1 MYARHRPSPKSV
13 SIKGWKKPWTSK
25 WIIGGGTRHFQFI
38 GFASGYIDLVHMV
51 QMSRSKNITSAD
63 TAQSRILSILSG
75 IAISILP
82 CCSMTGTITICT
94 RLRTIRPTGSG
105 WNLKFLRSSK
115 SVIWASS
122 ILLGV
127 DQYLIAR
134 CWIDL
139 HESPT
144 VGENRGEIYQLS
156 NNVK

>member
-1 MYARHRPSPKSV
+1 MAFRDAPLLFHWHVKGPLFSACSLTYTCFS
-13 SIKGWKKPWTSK
+13 SIRMFNEYIEHLTNHQ
-25 WIIGGGTRHFQFI
+25 IIGGGTRHFQFI
-38 GFASGYIDLVHMV
+38 GFASGYIVHMV
-51 QMSRSKNITSAD
+51 QMSRSKNITGTD

-82 CCSMTGTITICT
+82 CCSITGTITICT

-115 SVIWASS
+115 RVIWASS

-134 CWIDL
+134 
-139 HESPT
+139 
-144 VGENRGEIYQLS
+144 G
-156 NNVK
+156 